1 VQWVQYN
8 GPVLNEA
15 RCNAKNGLG
24 VVVTYEGDAEHSSP
38 FLSFFLSLFHVSVRW
53 AARNE
58 MR

>member
-1 VQWVQYN
+1 
-8 GPVLNEA
+8 
-15 RCNAKNGLG
+15 
-24 VVVTYEGDAEHSSP
+24 VTYEGDAEHSSP